1 MAIANVALTDTFD
14 YWRTVTNSIV
24 VGMNDKLVYFGTA
37 NANTISITQNASRQ
51 GNVYINVMTT
61 SALTD
66 QSTANIPSAYAVN
79 TVLNYA
85 VTAFG
90 FANGVSLNATAAF
103 ARTNAVYNQANAAF
117 NQANAFSIVVGNTKP
132 VAVQGSV
139 WWHNELGKLFVYY
152 KDGDTDQWVDTSPA
166 YDVSYIEDIA
176 NGAFDTANAAFASAN
191 SAANSATP
199 AYITANAAFDKAN
212 STTSGAQG
220 GGTDGVFYLG
230 DPTITTSYSIPT
242 NKNALSAG
250 PLEINSGAIVTIN
263 VGSTWT
269 IV

>member
-1 MAIANVALTDTFD
+1 MAIANVSLTDTFD

-24 VGMNDKLVYFGTA
+24 VGMNDKIVYFNTA
-37 NANTISITQNASRQ
+37 NANSVSISNSTLRQ
-51 GNVYINVMTT
+51 GNVYVNVMTS

-66 QSTANIPSAYAVN
+66 QSTSNIASAYSVN

-90 FANGVSLNATAAF
+90 FANGVS
-103 ARTNAVYNQANAAF
+103 ANAAAAF
-117 NQANAFSIVVGNTKP
+117 NYANSVYNVANAAYNQANAFSIVVGNTKP

-166 YDVSYIEDIA
+166 YDVSQIEDLTNSA
-176 NGAFDTANAAFASAN
+176 YNTANAAFFS
-191 SAANSATP
+191 ANSATP

-250 PLEINSGAIVTIN
+250 PLEINSGAEVTIN

>member
-37 NANTISITQNASRQ
+37 NANTVSITQNALRQ
-51 GNVYINVMTT
+51 GNVYVNVMTST
-61 SALTD
+61 ALTD
-66 QSTANIPSAYAVN
+66 QSTSNIASAYSVN

-85 VTAFG
+85 TSLSG
-90 FANGVSLNATAAF
+90 FANGISVNSTAAF
-103 ARTNAVYNQANAAF
+103 AKANAVYDQANAAF

-166 YDVSYIEDIA
+166 YDVTAIENIA
-176 NGAFDTANAAFASAN
+176 NGAYETANAAYLSANNVGPQIAPAFNTANAAF
-191 SAANSATP
+191 
-199 AYITANAAFDKAN
+199 YKAN
-212 STTSGAQG
+212 TATGATG
-220 GGTDGVFYLG
+220 GGADALFYLG
-230 DPTITTSYSIPT
+230 DTTVTTDYSIPD
-242 NKNALSAG
+242 NKNAMTGG
-250 PLEINSGAIVTIN
+250 PLAINSGVTVTIN